1 MESKDHKFVFECA
14 SMMESERI
22 HDAIKQLFA
31 DHCIEFGQLEL
42 HTERDDNGHITY
54 TVRV

>member
-1 MESKDHKFVFECA
+1 MESDHKFVFECDN
-14 SMMESERI
+14 MGECERI

-31 DHCIEFGQLEL
+31 DHCIEFGKLEL
-42 HTERDDNGHITY
+42 HTERDESGDITY